1 MPFHTDRYVTCVSCE
16 GVLALENKAP
26 KTWKPTHSPEV
37 THARSLHCPRVFHS
51 QSCSQQRLDL
61 EGAQA
66 LFTQV
71 GQALLHHCRKELAHS
86 LAALLGV
93 ADGIPPAKHGF
104 QVLT

>member
-1 MPFHTDRYVTCVSCE
+1 MPGPSVVQAFSTARAAASR
-16 GVLALENKAP
+16 GLALG
-26 KTWKPTHSPEV
+26 
-37 THARSLHCPRVFHS
+37 
-51 QSCSQQRLDL
+51 
-61 EGAQA
+61 GAQA

-71 GQALLHHCRKELAHS
+71 GQAPLHHCRKELAHS